1 MMNAQQHP
9 LANYPEVERVDY
21 LSIVASIASA
31 DGKVTDD
38 EITKIRE
45 FCGAIGIGDIGIGMI
60 IAAVED
66 PSVVDLQPILTR
78 LSQTDLKFTLLTD
91 MLFMAHAD
99 GIVVPGEE
107 EEICKIAS
115 MLNITPEQIEA
126 INKYVEAVISA
137 QHADRSESDWKKLGC
152 EIAGVLASTGVPLG
166 AVAIAGTV
174 FGDGL
179 ATGLMALGMGMG
191 IATGAGV
198 AVSIGV
204 CSYFGVRWLFKK
216 ITGEER

>member
-1 MMNAQQHP
+1 MMNEQTHP
-9 LANYPEVERVDY
+9 LASYPEVERIDY
-21 LSIVASIASA
+21 LSIVTSIASA

-45 FCGAIGIGDIGIGMI
+45 FCGAIGIGEIGIGMI

-66 PSVVDLQPILTR
+66 PSIVDLQPILTR

-107 EEICKIAS
+107 EEIRKIAS
-115 MLNITPEQIEA
+115 MLNITQEQIEA

-137 QHADRSESDWKKLGC
+137 QHADRSESDWKELGC
-152 EIAGVLASTGVPLG
+152 DIAGILASTGVPLG

-174 FGDGL
+174 FGNGL
-179 ATGLMALGMGMG
+179 VSGLTALGMGMG
-191 IATGAGV
+191 LATGAGV

-204 CSYFGVRWLFKK
+204 CSYFGVRWLLKK